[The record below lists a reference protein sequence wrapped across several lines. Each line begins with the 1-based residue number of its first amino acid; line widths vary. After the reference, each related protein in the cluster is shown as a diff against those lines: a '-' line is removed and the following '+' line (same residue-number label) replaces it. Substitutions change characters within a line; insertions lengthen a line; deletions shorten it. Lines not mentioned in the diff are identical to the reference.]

1 MSTVIQRGKVWYAQW
16 QQDGK
21 TTMRTTGIRVEMEGK
36 TAKETRKLA
45 QQLANNF
52 EQASK
57 GERTM
62 AEMLD
67 CARAAGVGF
76 GLGKNVPSVRDYLGS
91 IPCTSAASS
100 EKNRAYAHRAFVE
113 YLGKRAKLP
122 LHHIGVADCRGFI
135 RDCEQKGYSKGSI
148 TLHKT
153 YLSAAFKRAAVED
166 GYISVNPW
174 AAPTVSAALR
184 AVSAERDERQ
194 AFSVAQMRVLLYEM
208 GEENQ
213 MWSDLAAVSALLAGA
228 RLSDCCS
235 LRWDAVDME
244 QSLVYFNEVK
254 TKYRRSVALVPELRE
269 RLLRIRNEQAAGEE
283 YVFPSLA
290 REYALNGSS
299 TISSGFTKV
308 LRKLGIIPAEQKTAK
323 GRGHRVST
331 LSFHSIRHF
340 VCSLTNEQSS
350 FALSMSAVGHKSAAV
365 HQRYVHISS
374 DAQRDV
380 LQGVAGALA
389 PVA

>member
-1 MSTVIQRGKVWYAQW
+1 MSTVIQRGKMWYAQW
-16 QQDGK
+16 QQGGK
-21 TTMRTTGIRVEMEGK
+21 TKMKKTGVRVEMPGM
-36 TAKETRKLA
+36 TIKETRELA
-45 QQLANNF
+45 QQLAANN

-57 GERTM
+57 GGRTM
-62 AEMLD
+62 TEMLD
-67 CARAAGVGF
+67 CTRAAAVSF
-76 GLGKNVPSVRDYLGS
+76 GLGKNVPSVRDYLNS
-91 IPCTSAASS
+91 IPRTSAASS
-100 EKNRAYAHRAFVE
+100 EKNRAYAHRAFLE
-113 YLGKRAKLP
+113 YLANRADLP
-122 LHHIGVADCRGFI
+122 LHHIGVADCSGFI

-148 TLHKT
+148 SLHKT

-166 GYISVNPW
+166 GFISVNPW
-174 AAPTVSAALR
+174 EATTVSAAVR
-184 AVSAERDERQ
+184 TVSAGDGRQ
-194 AFSVAQMRVLLYEM
+194 GFSMAQMRVLLYGM
-208 GEENQ
+208 GEEKQ

-244 QSLVYFNEVK
+244 QSLVYFNEKK
-254 TKYRRSVALVPELRE
+254 TKYSRCVALVPELRE
-269 RLLRIRNEQAAGEE
+269 RLLRIRKEQAAGEE
-283 YVFPSLA
+283 YVFPTLA
-290 REYALNGSS
+290 REYAIYGSS
-299 TISSGFTKV
+299 TISSKFTKI
-308 LRKLGIIPAEQKTAK
+308 LRELGIIHAKQQAVK

-389 PVA
+389 PVP